1 MDIEILKDK
10 LNEDTFKTVK
20 DALNVTEGKLA
31 DISKGDFVSSSKYG
45 ALQKQ
50 YDDTKALL
58 DDKSKEYDDL
68 KKTAGDNTALQNQ
81 IDKLKTDFE
90 SQRSDLVKNYE
101 AQIKKSKIENRII
114 SDYKPKDINDILPHL
129 DFEKIKVNDDGI
141 NGLKEQM
148 DELKKTKSYYFG
160 NDDGKPNGGASGL
173 DHGGKSKDDEDDF
186 LKGFNS

>member
-10 LNEDTFKTVK
+10 LNEDTFKAVN
-20 DALNVTEGKLA
+20 DALKDKEGKLA

-90 SQRSDLVKNYE
+90 NQRSDLVKNYE

-141 NGLKEQM
+141 NGQ
-148 DELKKTKSYYFG
+148 YFG
-160 NDDGKPNGGASGL
+160 TSDTDV
-173 DHGGKSKDDEDDF
+173 
-186 LKGFNS
+186 

>member
-10 LNEDTFKTVK
+10 LNEDTFKTVN
-20 DALNVTEGKLA
+20 DALKDTEGKLA

-90 SQRSDLVKNYE
+90 NQRSDLVKNYE

-160 NDDGKPNGGASGL
+160 GDDGKPK
-173 DHGGKSKDDEDDF
+173 DRKSVV
-186 LKGFNS
+186 

>member
-10 LNEDTFKTVK
+10 LNDETFKAVNEALK
-20 DALNVTEGKLA
+20 DTEGRLA
-31 DISKGDFVSSSKYG
+31 DISKGEFVSNSKYS

-58 DDKSKEYDDL
+58 DDKSKEYDEL
-68 KKTAGDNTALQNQ
+68 KKTAGDNTELQGQ

-90 SQRSDLVKNYE
+90 AQRSDLVKNYE

-114 SDYKPKDINDILPHL
+114 NDYKPNDINDILPHL

-148 DELKKTKSYYFG
+148 DELKKTKAYYFG
-160 NDDGKPNGGASGL
+160 GVDNGKQDGASGL
-173 DHGGKSKDDEDDF
+173 DHNNGKSGNDDDF

>member
-10 LNEDTFKTVK
+10 LNEDTFKAVN
-20 DALNVTEGKLA
+20 DALKDTEGKLA

-68 KKTAGDNTALQNQ
+68 KKTAGDNTELQSQ

-173 DHGGKSKDDEDDF
+173 DHGGKSKADEDDF